1 MKAIS
6 GFISA
11 VLSQVVIGLVIGM
24 LWNYSISPLGLPN
37 MSMSHACAIWCLIV
51 LITTVITYIATNIV
65 MVVIEYYRKLQLAET
80 VEALAKLD
88 KDKSEED

>member
-1 MKAIS
+1 
-6 GFISA
+6 
-11 VLSQVVIGLVIGM
+11 
-24 LWNYSISPLGLPN
+24 
-37 MSMSHACAIWCLIV
+37 
-51 LITTVITYIATNIV
+51 